1 VGCSLGA
8 DDLLMFGTGLLEEYE
23 TARRELGLTD
33 GQLAALARTSVQ
45 ASGASASVITPATAA
60 IGAWLGQAGGDHGGA
75 R

>member
-33 GQLAALARTSVQ
+33 GQLARTSVQ